1 MKCKDAEKR
10 LLRSF
15 DGKLEGAA
23 RADLESHIKACPR
36 CRQRQKEY
44 GVLLKNLKIEDVQ
57 PLPYFWE
64 RLAAKLRQRER
75 IEPWTVWAKWS
86 RRTVP
91 VALALILLFAGAVAF
106 LGPHEEDLSQS
117 EALLLR
123 NTNPLAEA
131 KSLFEETKLENK
143 NMMIIFASDEKDP
156 TRR

>member
-1 MKCKDAEKR
+1 
-10 LLRSF
+10 
-15 DGKLEGAA
+15 
-23 RADLESHIKACPR
+23 
-36 CRQRQKEY
+36 
-44 GVLLKNLKIEDVQ
+44 
-57 PLPYFWE
+57 
-64 RLAAKLRQRER
+64 
-75 IEPWTVWAKWS
+75 
-86 RRTVP
+86 
-91 VALALILLFAGAVAF
+91 VAF

>member
-15 DGKLEGAA
+15 DGELEGATKTEL
-23 RADLESHIKACPR
+23 DSHLASCPG
-36 CRQRQKEY
+36 CREKQSEY
-44 GVLLKNLKIEDVQ
+44 GVLLKNLKIEDVE

-64 RLAAKLRQRER
+64 RLETKLRERER
-75 IEPWTVWAKWS
+75 VEPWTIWARWS
-86 RRTVP
+86 RRAVP
-91 VALALILLFAGAVAF
+91 VALALILLFIGGLALFAPG
-106 LGPHEEDLSQS
+106 EEDLSQS

-143 NMMIIFASDEKDP
+143 NMMIIFAADEKVP
-156 TRR
+156 ARR